1 LHVDTFRVAF
11 EAADASGAV
20 RLTGA
25 HVGTVAGDRLASIT
39 AFADPAPE
47 PRVFGDVRGR
57 GVVITG
63 GSRGIGAATVHALA
77 GAGARVVTCGRDATA
92 LQAVADRARSYGSD
106 VETAV
111 VDITDPTALDGFLA
125 GAADTLGGIDVLVN
139 NAGETAL
146 RDFLLTDDA
155 AWQRSLQVNLLAAV
169 RATRTVL
176 PAMIAQRWGRVVMVS
191 SSGAKY
197 PTGPWID
204 YAAAKA
210 ALAATGKALAREY
223 ASANVLINTVL
234 PGFIRTDM
242 TERSLR
248 RVGEATGQD
257 PAQLSEEWAQ
267 SVPLGRWGRP
277 EEVAGFIRF
286 LCSPDADFVSGA
298 AFDLD
303 GGQATHIY

>member
-1 LHVDTFRVAF
+1 V
-11 EAADASGAV
+11 S
-20 RLTGA
+20 
-25 HVGTVAGDRLASIT
+25 S
-39 AFADPAPE
+39 
-47 PRVFGDVRGR
+47 FGDVRGR
-57 GVVITG
+57 RAVITG

-77 GAGARVVTCGRDATA
+77 RAGARVMTCGRDAGA
-92 LQAVADRARSYGSD
+92 LADVAEQARGYGGDVEAVVVDVTRDEEFDAFLAQADRA
-106 VETAV
+106 
-111 VDITDPTALDGFLA
+111 F
-125 GAADTLGGIDVLVN
+125 GGIDVLVN

-146 RDFLLTDDA
+146 RDFLHTDDA
-155 AWQRSLQVNLLAAV
+155 AWEHSMRINLLAAV
-169 RATRTVL
+169 RATRAVL
-176 PAMIAQRWGRVVMVS
+176 PGMIARRWGRIVMVS

-223 ASANVLINTVL
+223 ASANVLVNTVL

-248 RVGEATGQD
+248 RIAEVEGRD
-257 PAQLSEEWAQ
+257 PAELAEEWAR

-277 EEVAGFIRF
+277 DDVAGFIRF
-286 LCSPDADFVSGA
+286 LCSPDADYVTGT

-303 GGQATHIY
+303 GGQATHVY